1 MRVHTSDDLD
11 EHWTL
16 LRNQQKNVPMWCDG
30 LEGDTDTAS
39 AAAAPRGRKRKK
51 QTEATKVVSKK
62 PVDTHE
68 RF

>member
-39 AAAAPRGRKRKK
+39 AAAAPRGRKRNRLKLPK
-51 QTEATKVVSKK
+51 
-62 PVDTHE
+62 
-68 RF
+68 